1 MIQKLLSYYNN
12 YAAKAQ
18 KKVILEKQYAKL
30 QLNEMDKY
38 FDTVKTQYYH
48 VNLSKVNGFSVKNY
62 RKVLKYAQEKYFYPD
77 GNVQDTINDYKEKI
91 FNLRK
96 QQKNNEQKTT
106 NSTKNKQFNNKNKK
120 FNKKNKIQ
128 QKKPKIKQKKQNSSK
143 EEVSSSEEDQKYF
156 SSEEK
161 EFVLNKI
168 HKTAINNMHVQ
179 HAQVNSAI
187 GFGKDS
193 VQLSL
198 YDRWYLNHTDSNW
211 SGYSTTAQQQLLQNL
226 EKENIQKHNKN
237 NNNDL
242 TNPNFHPDNQR
253 NSLLSLPA
261 LEATNQKDD
270 VVIDEDRNVPLAD
283 LSKKKKKTIAE
294 HSFTDEQNIHR
305 TMEVCN

>member
-120 FNKKNKIQ
+120 FNKKNKIHLKKKYHL
-128 QKKPKIKQKKQNSSK
+128 QKKI
-143 EEVSSSEEDQKYF
+143 
-156 SSEEK
+156 
-161 EFVLNKI
+161 
-168 HKTAINNMHVQ
+168 
-179 HAQVNSAI
+179 
-187 GFGKDS
+187 
-193 VQLSL
+193 
-198 YDRWYLNHTDSNW
+198 R
-211 SGYSTTAQQQLLQNL
+211 
-226 EKENIQKHNKN
+226 NI
-237 NNNDL
+237 L
-242 TNPNFHPDNQR
+242 
-253 NSLLSLPA
+253 
-261 LEATNQKDD
+261 
-270 VVIDEDRNVPLAD
+270 VV
-283 LSKKKKKTIAE
+283 KKK
-294 HSFTDEQNIHR
+294 NLY
-305 TMEVCN
+305 